1 MSLKSVNHKT
11 PIIGLCAWLCKLNLV
26 FLIKNIYKKI
36 NQPITNVI
44 FLFACVFYWSSKKH
58 FLQISESVLLQL
70 NSQAQMK
77 RLISVIIILKQVKPY
92 DSKAYPEFFTSN
104 VASQKSLAA
113 HMLKLRTSGTSM
125 SYFGRTALIGISKA
139 PSCKA

>member
-1 MSLKSVNHKT
+1 
-11 PIIGLCAWLCKLNLV
+11 
-26 FLIKNIYKKI
+26 
-36 NQPITNVI
+36 
-44 FLFACVFYWSSKKH
+44 
-58 FLQISESVLLQL
+58 
-70 NSQAQMK
+70 MK

-139 PSCKA
+139 PSCKDTNLEVELWTCTNQISLCVYIYISCWDQNMEFMVELCDEETFSKIQR

>member
-1 MSLKSVNHKT
+1 M
-11 PIIGLCAWLCKLNLV
+11 
-26 FLIKNIYKKI
+26 
-36 NQPITNVI
+36 
-44 FLFACVFYWSSKKH
+44 
-58 FLQISESVLLQL
+58 
-70 NSQAQMK
+70 
-77 RLISVIIILKQVKPY
+77 ISVIIILKQVKPY

-139 PSCKA
+139 PSCKAKNSRYKFGSWIMNMYKSNKFMCIYVDSCWDQNMWKIKCLQFMVEICDEETFSSIQR